1 FSIGTPA
8 FELIAGLLGTL
19 DYFIWLAEKTGE
31 KGERRSQFKAAYAAM
46 GAHEDQLSERLLQGL
61 LSVPGLALQGAIIT
75 GAARGLGRAYCEA
88 MAREGA
94 SIVAADIMSCD
105 DTVASVTAAGGSA
118 IAVHL
123 DVADAQSCEA
133 MAIQTIEAYGCI
145 DVLINNA
152 ALYAG
157 LKGARFEHLDEA
169 QWDRVMQVNIKGTWL
184 TSRAVVKHMRAAGGG
199 SIINISSLA
208 AVFGL
213 PYGLDYVASKSAV
226 IGMTRGMARELGG
239 DHIRVNAVAP
249 SAVMTEGTRE
259 FFGEKFD
266 KAKAV
271 IATNQLIPRNL
282 ETEDLTGTVIYL
294 ASDASRFVTGQT
306 HMVDGGSWFL

>member
-1 FSIGTPA
+1 MQ
-8 FELIAGLLGTL
+8 
-19 DYFIWLAEKTGE
+19 LADK
-31 KGERRSQFKAAYAAM
+31 
-46 GAHEDQLSERLLQGL
+46 
-61 LSVPGLALQGAIIT
+61 VAIVT

-88 MAREGA
+88 MAHEGA
-94 SIVAADIMSCD
+94 AIVAADIASCE
-105 DTVASVTAAGGSA
+105 DTVNSITAAGGRA
-118 IAVHL
+118 IAIHL
-123 DVADAQSCEA
+123 DVANAESCEA
-133 MAIQTIEAYGCI
+133 MAASAI
-145 DVLINNA
+145 DAFGHINVLVNNA

-157 LKGARFEHLDEA
+157 LQGARFEHLDEA

-184 TSRAVVKHMRAAGGG
+184 TSRAVVAHMRAAGGG

-213 PYGLDYVASKSAV
+213 PYGLDYVASKAAV

-239 DHIRVNAVAP
+239 DHIRVNAIAP
-249 SAVMTEGTRE
+249 SAVMTEGTKE
-259 FFGEKFD
+259 FFGEKFE

-271 IATNQLIPRNL
+271 IASNQLIPRNL
-282 ETEDLTGTVIYL
+282 EAEDLSGTLIYL

>member
-1 FSIGTPA
+1 MQ
-8 FELIAGLLGTL
+8 
-19 DYFIWLAEKTGE
+19 LADK
-31 KGERRSQFKAAYAAM
+31 
-46 GAHEDQLSERLLQGL
+46 
-61 LSVPGLALQGAIIT
+61 VAIVT

-94 SIVAADIMSCD
+94 AIVAADIASCD
-105 DTVASVTAAGGSA
+105 DTVNSIIAAGGRA
-118 IAVHL
+118 IGIHL
-123 DVADAQSCEA
+123 DVANAESCEA
-133 MAIQTIEAYGCI
+133 MAISAI
-145 DVLINNA
+145 DAFGRVNVLVNNA

-157 LKGARFEHLDEA
+157 LQGARFEHLDEA

-184 TSRAVVKHMRAAGGG
+184 TSRAVVAHMRAAGGG

-213 PYGLDYVASKSAV
+213 PYGLDYVASKAAV

-239 DHIRVNAVAP
+239 DHIRVNAIAP
-249 SAVMTEGTRE
+249 SAVMTEGTKE
-259 FFGEKFD
+259 FFGEKFE

-271 IATNQLIPRNL
+271 IASNQLIPRNL
-282 ETEDLTGTVIYL
+282 ETDDLSGTLIYL